1 MRLSLSSGNDPGG
14 DAPPR
19 HSWLSLPGLCC
30 QAAGGNPHEAD
41 GVAAAWVL
49 LYTAAHLFD
58 SVQDDDPADPWWQ
71 SLGPGPAINVATG
84 LLTSAWLVLA
94 ELGIHRPVVQ
104 QLIQDFQQTV
114 LLMASGQHLDLT
126 DMRPSLQAAWA
137 IAEVKSGA
145 FFGLACRS
153 GARLAGAPQQVTDQY
168 GEYGFNLGLI
178 VQIGDDL
185 EDIRAGRAVP
195 SLPVAYSMEMALGA
209 DDSGVRLYLAT
220 KLAQFRA
227 RALESLH
234 AAGGAQP
241 AKDQLAELICSLVPE
256 LEPIP
261 NYG

>member
-1 MRLSLSSGNDPGG
+1 MRLSLSSGNAQAD

-19 HSWLSLPGLCC
+19 HSWLSLPSLCC
-30 QAAGGNPHEAD
+30 QAAGGDPQEAD
-41 GVAAAWVL
+41 RVAAAWVL

-58 SVQDDDPADPWWQ
+58 SVQDGDPADPWWQ
-71 SLGPGPAINVATG
+71 ALGPGPAINVATG

-94 ELGIHRPVVQ
+94 QLEIQRPVVQ

-114 LLMASGQHLDLT
+114 LRMASGQQLDLT
-126 DMRPSLQAAWA
+126 DPRPSLRSTWA
-137 IAEVKSGA
+137 VAEAKSGA

-153 GARLAGAPQQVTDQY
+153 GARLAGAPQPITDHY

-185 EDIRAGRAVP
+185 EDIQAGRPAP
-195 SLPVAYSMEMALGA
+195 PLPVAYCMEMALGA
-209 DDSGVRLYLAT
+209 NDPGAQLYLAA

-227 RALESLH
+227 RALDSLE

-241 AKDQLAELICSLVPE
+241 AKDQLAELIRSLVPE
-256 LEPIP
+256 FEAIP